1 MIDYSCDCEDITSQL
16 GTWRRRAITSA
27 ARLWEDSWQWWAAE
41 GTLTQRRCLMA
52 AVAAWQSC
60 AETYG
65 MVRSTLR
72 RLLWQSIDD
81 LSGDRSDTCR
91 VKPHQTQLVFQPWRL
106 SMDQYY
112 SMLCWL
118 SDVSC
123 GLVSESSL
131 LSAGSC
137 CKLLVMTAL
146 SPTSKAESTA
156 ILASQV
162 LPTASVY

>member
-1 MIDYSCDCEDITSQL
+1 MVLLVKVTGLLEKIVEWCDTRPSFK
-16 GTWRRRAITSA
+16 A
-27 ARLWEDSWQWWAAE
+27 
-41 GTLTQRRCLMA
+41 
-52 AVAAWQSC
+52 
-60 AETYG
+60 YG
-65 MVRSTLR
+65 MLYLAAYAFLLRLPSEALPMRSASPESPDGQSVLR
-72 RLLWQSIDD
+72 SE
-81 LSGDRSDTCR
+81 GDRVVLTLAR
-91 VKPHQTQLVFQPWRL
+91 RKNRPHQTQLVFQPWRL